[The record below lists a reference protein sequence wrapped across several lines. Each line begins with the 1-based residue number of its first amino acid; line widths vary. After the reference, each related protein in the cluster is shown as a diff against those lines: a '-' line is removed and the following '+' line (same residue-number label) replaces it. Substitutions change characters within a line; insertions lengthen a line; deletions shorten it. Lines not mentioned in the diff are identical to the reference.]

1 MLNSIRKFS
10 KSIFAKILMVIII
23 IPFVFWGMGGVF
35 NSGNTNNIVKINNQ
49 SISTQDFVDYLQNS
63 KLNNDFI
70 KKNIDKNIIE
80 EMLSKLISKTLLE
93 MEISKLNIAISE
105 KSLINKIT
113 TNKNF
118 LDEKNKFSRIKYEKF
133 LLTKNITAPMFEIQ
147 LKNNELRKNLFS
159 YVSGGIKSPL
169 FMTSALYKEQSSKLD
184 LEYFDLNFV
193 YKKKNEF
200 TKNEIL
206 KFVNENQESLF
217 EEYIDY
223 SYVKISPKD
232 LTGNIEFNDLF
243 FTKIDE
249 IENKISN
256 NMNFEDLLLN
266 LKIKPI
272 SKKKFIYSTKNNEI
286 EKRIYQSKND
296 KNNLQLIDLGEYY
309 VLFFIQNIE
318 KKLPNLENKKTL
330 DKITKYLFEK
340 TKFEYNKNLLKNIN
354 DKKFNQISFKKL
366 ANNRIISI
374 KLTSIKDD
382 SKFEKNSIKILYSL
396 PVKSFTLIADKDNN
410 IYLAKIIKFNEQSID
425 KNSKEYQAFSDQTN
439 IKIRDNIYVSYD
451 AFLNQ
456 KYEVKVN
463 QKTLERVKN
472 YFR

>member
-133 LLTKNITAPMFEIQ
+133 LLTQNITAPMFEIQ

-272 SKKKFIYSTKNNEI
+272 SKKNFIYSTKNNEI

-366 ANNRIISI
+366 ANNRIVSI

>member
-35 NSGNTNNIVKINNQ
+35 NGGNTNNIVKINNQ

>member
-35 NSGNTNNIVKINNQ
+35 NGGNTNNIVKINNQ

-133 LLTKNITAPMFEIQ
+133 LLTQNITAPMFEIQ

-272 SKKKFIYSTKNNEI
+272 SKKNFIYSTKNNEI

-309 VLFFIQNIE
+309 VLFFIQNLE
-318 KKLPNLENKKTL
+318 KKLPNLEDKKTL

-340 TKFEYNKNLLKNIN
+340 NKFEYNKNLLKNIN

-366 ANNRIISI
+366 ANNRIVSI

-410 IYLAKIIKFNEQSID
+410 IYLAKIIKFNEQTID

-451 AFLNQ
+451 AFLNL

>member
-35 NSGNTNNIVKINNQ
+35 NGGNTNNIVKINNQ

-133 LLTKNITAPMFEIQ
+133 LLTQNITAPMFEIQ

-193 YKKKNEF
+193 YKKK
-200 TKNEIL
+200 
-206 KFVNENQESLF
+206 
-217 EEYIDY
+217 
-223 SYVKISPKD
+223 
-232 LTGNIEFNDLF
+232 
-243 FTKIDE
+243 
-249 IENKISN
+249 
-256 NMNFEDLLLN
+256 M
-266 LKIKPI
+266 
-272 SKKKFIYSTKNNEI
+272 
-286 EKRIYQSKND
+286 
-296 KNNLQLIDLGEYY
+296 NLQKMR
-309 VLFFIQNIE
+309 F
-318 KKLPNLENKKTL
+318 
-330 DKITKYLFEK
+330 
-340 TKFEYNKNLLKNIN
+340 
-354 DKKFNQISFKKL
+354 
-366 ANNRIISI
+366 
-374 KLTSIKDD
+374 
-382 SKFEKNSIKILYSL
+382 
-396 PVKSFTLIADKDNN
+396 
-410 IYLAKIIKFNEQSID
+410 
-425 KNSKEYQAFSDQTN
+425 
-439 IKIRDNIYVSYD
+439 
-451 AFLNQ
+451 
-456 KYEVKVN
+456 
-463 QKTLERVKN
+463 
-472 YFR
+472 

>member
-133 LLTKNITAPMFEIQ
+133 LLTQNITAPMFEIQ